1 MNLSKKII
9 YGYAIALGFTFFGSL
24 AGLLLGNSIH
34 QQALE
39 ESQAVSQERRFLST
53 LQLDILNNRPAKQLS
68 PYLNDPVAFQ
78 RESNKFLDRIDKI
91 LVLLERNRFLE
102 KKSTIRELQTQL
114 TAYEAFVRVF
124 RGEVK
129 QLMDEITPLTRSSD
143 TLPQAELQLLR
154 LVKNKSFVKFIEFP
168 DRLLPFLQILDQRE
182 KEADMALTQAKL
194 VRIEIYVASV
204 LLSITIT
211 TIFCIKVSQ
220 FLDLE
225 QAKSK
230 QLLENQLIELKKS
243 ADALQTSESHQ
254 RAIISAI
261 PDLLMRINREGIY
274 LEFIANQ
281 TFSIVSN
288 LEEIV
293 GHHVDDTLPKPA
305 AQQRMK
311 YLHLALETNSMQMY
325 EQELIVNG
333 KIQIEEVR
341 IVPYAEH
348 EVLALVRDITEQQM
362 ALRDRQ
368 LAELS
373 LQQSE
378 LTKRVIMESMPD
390 LVIQMDL
397 DGRYL
402 SITGGASVRVK
413 RPFKESTE
421 FTINDFMSPYLAE
434 QRFYHANKAVETG
447 QMQIYE
453 QQIDIDGDR
462 RIEEVRLARLNDREV
477 LTIIRDITEQKQFE
491 QQLQSLNQSLE
502 QKVQER
508 TAKLRNR
515 EIELQKLSDRLGIA
529 LKSGAIGC
537 WDWDIEQN
545 TSLWDDRMYELYGV
559 TIPVEPMVNCDIL
572 PRSLHPEDRDF
583 VMNLL
588 QETVLGLAEYDT
600 EFRIVHP
607 DASVHYIK
615 AYGMVVRDAEGK
627 PQSMIGVN
635 FDISD
640 RKKAELNLQ
649 LANEE
654 LLRATR
660 LKDEFLANM
669 SHELRTPLNA
679 ILGMTEG
686 LQAQVYGNLNER
698 QLKCLK
704 TVENSGSH
712 LLELINDILDLAKIE
727 SGQITL
733 EYTPTSIDQLCQSSL
748 AFVKQQAL
756 KKQIQLQVVI
766 PPHLP
771 TMHLDE
777 RRIRQVL
784 INLLNNAVKF
794 TPDGGHIYLEAMQ
807 LTQEPDQKYLRIT
820 VTDTGIGIAPENIQ
834 KLFKPFI
841 QIDSALNRKYEGTGL
856 GLSLVKQI
864 VELHGGRV
872 GLTSELGVGSCFTVE
887 FPINNPDLS
896 IQDRVEQDSVEHDSV
911 EEDFVRELIRD
922 KYRLKPL
929 PKANTI
935 TNLSGDILVGEPNGL
950 RSPLILL
957 AEDNETNISS
967 MYSYLEAKGYRIYV
981 ARDGL
986 EAIAFAKEYQPD
998 LILMDIQMP
1007 VMNGLDAIK
1016 QIRLEPNFDHTPI
1029 IALTALAMESDRQK
1043 CLDSGADDYIT
1054 KPVKLQ
1060 ALSQTI
1066 QTFLT

>member
-34 QQALE
+34 QRALE
-39 ESQAVSQERRFLST
+39 ESQDVSQERRFLSK
-53 LQLDILNNRPAKQLS
+53 LQLDILHNRPAKQLS

-78 RESNKFLDRIDKI
+78 RESNKFLARIDKI
-91 LVLLERNRFLE
+91 LTLLETDRSSR
-102 KKSTIRELQTQL
+102 KKSAIKDLQTQL
-114 TAYEAFVRVF
+114 TEYESFVRVF
-124 RGEVK
+124 KGEAQ
-129 QLMDEITPLTRSSD
+129 QLMDEIIPLTRSSD

-182 KEADMALTQAKL
+182 KEVDMALTQAKL
-194 VRIEIYVASV
+194 VRIEIYVASLV
-204 LLSITIT
+204 LSITIT
-211 TIFCIKVSQ
+211 TIFCIKVGQ
-220 FLDLE
+220 ALDLE
-225 QAKSK
+225 QSKSK
-230 QLLENQLIELKKS
+230 QQLENQLIELKKS
-243 ADALQTSESHQ
+243 ADALKTSESQQ
-254 RAIISAI
+254 RAVISAI

-281 TFSIVSN
+281 TFAIVSN
-288 LEEIV
+288 LEEIE
-293 GHHVDDTLPKPA
+293 GHHVNDTLPKNA
-305 AQQRMK
+305 AQQRMEHV
-311 YLHLALETNSMQMY
+311 HLALETNSMQMY

-341 IVPYAEH
+341 IVPYAED
-348 EVLALVRDITEQQM
+348 EVLALVRDITEQQI

-373 LQQSE
+373 LQESE
-378 LTKRVIMESMPD
+378 LTKRIIMESMPD

-402 SITGGASVRVK
+402 SITGGASVRIK
-413 RPFKESTE
+413 RPFKKSTE
-421 FTINDFMSPYLAE
+421 FTINDFVSPHLAE
-434 QRFYHANKAVETG
+434 QRFYHANKAVDTG
-447 QMQIYE
+447 EMQIYE
-453 QQIDIDGDR
+453 QQIEIDSDR

-508 TAKLRNR
+508 T
-515 EIELQKLSDRLGIA
+515 
-529 LKSGAIGC
+529 
-537 WDWDIEQN
+537 
-545 TSLWDDRMYELYGV
+545 V
-559 TIPVEPMVNCDIL
+559 
-572 PRSLHPEDRDF
+572 
-583 VMNLL
+583 LL
-588 QETVLGLAEYDT
+588 QLT
-600 EFRIVHP
+600 
-607 DASVHYIK
+607 
-615 AYGMVVRDAEGK
+615 
-627 PQSMIGVN
+627 
-635 FDISD
+635 
-640 RKKAELNLQ
+640 
-649 LANEE
+649 NEE

-704 TVENSGSH
+704 TVESSGSH

-733 EYTPTSIDQLCQSSL
+733 EHTPTSIDQLCQSSL
-748 AFVKQQAL
+748 SFVKQQAL
-756 KKQIQLQVVI
+756 KKQIQLHVVI

-771 TMHLDE
+771 RIQLDE

-794 TPDGGHIYLEAMQ
+794 TPDGGHVYLEAMQ
-807 LTQEPDQKYLRIT
+807 LTQEPDKSQEPDQKYLRIT

-887 FPINNPDLS
+887 FPISNADLS
-896 IQDRVEQDSVEHDSV
+896 IQDAI
-911 EEDFVRELIRD
+911 EDNLVRDLIRD

-929 PKANTI
+929 PKANSR
-935 TNLSGDILVGEPNGL
+935 TNLLGDVLAGEPNRS

-957 AEDNETNISS
+957 AEDNEANISS

-1016 QIRLEPNFDHTPI
+1016 QIRLEPNFNHTPI

-1043 CLDSGADDYIT
+1043 CLDSGADEYIT

-1060 ALSQTI
+1060 ALSQKI

>member
-1 MNLSKKII
+1 MNLSRKII
-9 YGYAIALGFTFFGSL
+9 YGYAIALGFTFCGSV
-24 AGLLLGNSIH
+24 AGLLVGNSIH
-34 QQALE
+34 QKALD
-39 ESQAVSQERRFLST
+39 ESQTVSQEQRFLSK
-53 LQLDILNNRPAKQLS
+53 LQLDILHNRPAKQLS

-78 RESNKFLDRIDKI
+78 RESNKFLARIDKI
-91 LVLLERNRFLE
+91 LILLETNRASG
-102 KKSTIRELQTQL
+102 KKSSIKELQNQL
-114 TAYEAFVRVF
+114 AEYENFLRGF
-124 RGEVK
+124 RAEAQ
-129 QLMDEITPLTRSSD
+129 QLLDQITPLTSSPD
-143 TLPQAELQLLR
+143 TLTQAELLLLR
-154 LVKNKSFVKFIEFP
+154 LVKNKSFVRFIEFP
-168 DRLLPFLQILDQRE
+168 DRLLPFSQILDQRE
-182 KEADMALTQAKL
+182 KEVDVALTQSKL
-194 VRIEIYVASV
+194 IRIEIYIAGLVF
-204 LLSITIT
+204 SIVIA

-220 FLDLE
+220 VLDFE
-225 QAKSK
+225 QAESK
-230 QLLENQLIELKKS
+230 QILNNQLIELKQS
-243 ADALQTSESHQ
+243 AEA
-254 RAIISAI
+254 
-261 PDLLMRINREGIY
+261 
-274 LEFIANQ
+274 
-281 TFSIVSN
+281 
-288 LEEIV
+288 
-293 GHHVDDTLPKPA
+293 
-305 AQQRMK
+305 
-311 YLHLALETNSMQMY
+311 
-325 EQELIVNG
+325 
-333 KIQIEEVR
+333 
-341 IVPYAEH
+341 
-348 EVLALVRDITEQQM
+348 
-362 ALRDRQ
+362 
-368 LAELS
+368 

-390 LVIQMDL
+390 LVVQMNL

-421 FTINDFMSPYLAE
+421 FTINDFVLPHFAE
-434 QRFYHANKAVETG
+434 QRLYYANKAVESG
-447 QMQIYE
+447 EMQVYE
-453 QQIDIDGDR
+453 QEMEIEGDR

-491 QQLQSLNQSLE
+491 QQLQELNQSLE

-508 TAKLRNR
+508 TAKLRKR

-529 LKSGAIGC
+529 LKSAAIGC

-559 TIPVEPMVNCDIL
+559 PIPVDPMVNCDIL

-640 RKKAELNLQ
+640 RKKAEINLQ

-733 EYTPTSIDQLCQSSL
+733 EYAPTSIDQLCQSSL
-748 AFVKQQAL
+748 SFVKQQAL
-756 KKQIQLQVVI
+756 KKQIQLHVVI
-766 PPHLP
+766 PSHLP
-771 TMHLDE
+771 TIQLDE

-794 TPDGGHIYLEAMQ
+794 TPDGGHVYLEAMQ
-807 LTQEPDQKYLRIT
+807 EPDKSQEPDKKYLQIK
-820 VTDTGIGIAPENIQ
+820 VTDTGIGIAPENIP
-834 KLFKPFI
+834 KLFKSFI
-841 QIDSALNRKYEGTGL
+841 QIDGALNRKYEGTGL
-856 GLSLVKQI
+856 GLALVKQI
-864 VELHGGRV
+864 VELHGGQV
-872 GLTSELGVGSCFTVE
+872 GLTSELGVGSCFTIE
-887 FPINNPDLS
+887 FPINNPAVAIRDAVEDNLVRDL
-896 IQDRVEQDSVEHDSV
+896 IQD
-911 EEDFVRELIRD
+911 
-922 KYRLKPL
+922 KYSLKPL
-929 PKANTI
+929 PKVGSR
-935 TNLSGDILVGEPNGL
+935 TNLSNYMSASNLNTL

-957 AEDNETNISS
+957 AEDNEANISS
-967 MYSYLEAKGYRIYV
+967 MHSYLEAKGYRIYV

-986 EAIAFAKEYQPD
+986 EAISFAKEYQPD

-1007 VMNGLDAIK
+1007 VMNGFDAIK
-1016 QIRLEPNFDHTPI
+1016 QIRLEPNFDNTPI

-1043 CLDSGADDYIT
+1043 CLDSGADEYIT

-1060 ALSQTI
+1060 ALSQKI
-1066 QTFLT
+1066 QTLLT